1 MLEVV
6 IYVLFFMIFNCL
18 EGYLMYRDNLL
29 FLILKERLCNEKR
42 RKQKK
47 KDDKSVF
54 YLNVSV

>member
-1 MLEVV
+1 
-6 IYVLFFMIFNCL
+6 MIFNCL

-29 FLILKERLCNEKR
+29 FLILKERLCNEKG

-54 YLNVSV
+54 FLNVSV